1 MKLCD
6 TLSRPQVKCEQRTT
20 QRRNPTFPRPEFPAN
35 PYILPSGDILTVA
48 DGYYSTMVVNFRRK
62 IRLSHQLM
70 SGLRHYS
77 RISTPRPV
85 GPDPVIRVVNNI
97 AQLGSRKEGPKPRQL
112 LSLPRFPSD
121 PLPARYLTKC
131 ANEKK
136 SARVTAI
143 SWVKYYFD
151 GVHDS
156 IIQSHFNKNL
166 VSWLL
171 FRQFLYVYC
180 LWY

>member
-1 MKLCD
+1 MWYLWLPCSSNANNKLLNGV
-6 TLSRPQVKCEQRTT
+6 TPHSHALNFPQT
-20 QRRNPTFPRPEFPAN
+20 PTH
-35 PYILPSGDILTVA
+35 YLPVISPPPLTVVTQH
-48 DGYYSTMVVNFRRK
+48 STMVVNFRRK

-70 SGLRHYS
+70 NRLRHYS

-112 LSLPRFPSD
+112 LSLPRFPSE
-121 PLPARYLTKC
+121 PLPARCLTKC

-151 GVHDS
+151 GVRDS

-171 FRQFLYVYC
+171 FRQFL
-180 LWY
+180 